1 MSFLPEVVDNFEPDE
16 NDMATNGNIKVEV
29 DAKHPKGEDLSDVE
43 DEPTT
48 TTTETIEDVIP
59 KPKSKKEKLNVND
72 VFDLPKVDLPKETP
86 TQPIGSKAPQGEIP
100 TNVKLTKKGVPRKK
114 RPPMSE
120 EHKQKLALA
129 REKAMAA
136 RKKKAADKKVAK
148 ALELEEKELLK
159 KQKHKRVQ
167 KLKEE
172 VEDDT
177 PQTLKETKPVGNL
190 FTKEQLEEAQL
201 NAIMNYE
208 KIRKTRKAEK
218 KEKQKKD
225 MEQEALK
232 QTIRRAVQPQQEY
245 NPYAGCY

>member
-1 MSFLPEVVDNFEPDE
+1 MDFLPEVVDNFEPDE
-16 NDMATNGNIKVEV
+16 NEMEAKHPNGNIKVEV
-29 DAKHPKGEDLSDVE
+29 EDVSDDNE
-43 DEPTT
+43 SEPTDT
-48 TTTETIEDVIP
+48 TIDTTETIEDVMP
-59 KPKSKKEKLNVND
+59 KPKSKKEKLNVNE
-72 VFDLPKVDLPKETP
+72 VFDLPNDTPIQPIETP
-86 TQPIGSKAPQGEIP
+86 PA
-100 TNVKLTKKGVPRKK
+100 NVKLTKKGVPRKK

-129 REKAMAA
+129 REKAMAS

-172 VEDDT
+172 VEQDV
-177 PQTLKETKPVGNL
+177 KPTEPKPSGSF

-225 MEQEALK
+225 MEEEALK

-245 NPYAGCY
+245 NPFLAAGCY

>member
-1 MSFLPEVVDNFEPDE
+1 MDFLPEVVDNFEPDE
-16 NDMATNGNIKVEV
+16 NEMEAKHPNGNIKVEV
-29 DAKHPKGEDLSDVE
+29 EDVSDDDE
-43 DEPTT
+43 GEPTNDT
-48 TTTETIEDVIP
+48 TIDTTTETIEDVMP
-59 KPKSKKEKLNVND
+59 KPKSKKEKLNVNE
-72 VFDLPKVDLPKETP
+72 VFDLPKETP
-86 TQPIGSKAPQGEIP
+86 IQPIETPPA
-100 TNVKLTKKGVPRKK
+100 NVKLTKKGVPRKK

-129 REKAMAA
+129 REKAMAS

-172 VEDDT
+172 VDEDT
-177 PQTLKETKPVGNL
+177 QPQPIKSNGSF

-225 MEQEALK
+225 MEEEALK
-232 QTIRRAVQPQQEY
+232 QTIRRAVHPQQEY
-245 NPYAGCY
+245 NPFMNCY

>member
-16 NDMATNGNIKVEV
+16 NDMEAKHPNGNIKVEV
-29 DAKHPKGEDLSDVE
+29 DDLSDVE
-43 DEPTT
+43 DEPTTT

-86 TQPIGSKAPQGEIP
+86 TQPIEIP
-100 TNVKLTKKGVPRKK
+100 ANVKLTKKGVPRKK

-172 VEDDT
+172 VEDDVVPT
-177 PQTLKETKPVGNL
+177 TKPVGNL

-218 KEKQKKD
+218 KAKQKKD

-245 NPYAGCY
+245 NPFMNCY

>member
-16 NDMATNGNIKVEV
+16 NDLKIKAEV

-86 TQPIGSKAPQGEIP
+86 TQPMEIP
-100 TNVKLTKKGVPRKK
+100 ANVKLTKKGVPRKK

-245 NPYAGCY
+245 NPFMNCY

>member
-1 MSFLPEVVDNFEPDE
+1 MDFLPEVVDNFEPDE
-16 NDMATNGNIKVEV
+16 NEMNIKVEV
-29 DAKHPKGEDLSDVE
+29 EDVSDDDE
-43 DEPTT
+43 GEPTDT
-48 TTTETIEDVIP
+48 TTIDTTTDTIEDVMP
-59 KPKSKKEKLNVND
+59 KPKSKKEKLNVNE
-72 VFDLPKVDLPKETP
+72 VFDLPKETP
-86 TQPIGSKAPQGEIP
+86 IVETAPP
-100 TNVKLTKKGVPRKK
+100 VKLTKKGVPRKK

-172 VEDDT
+172 VEEEDT
-177 PQTLKETKPVGNL
+177 PPQPIKSQAI

-225 MEQEALK
+225 MEEEALK

-245 NPYAGCY
+245 NPFMNCY

>member
-1 MSFLPEVVDNFEPDE
+1 MDFLPEVVDNFEPDE
-16 NDMATNGNIKVEV
+16 NEMNIKVEV
-29 DAKHPKGEDLSDVE
+29 EDVSDDDE
-43 DEPTT
+43 GEPTDT
-48 TTTETIEDVIP
+48 TTIDTTTDTIEDVMP
-59 KPKSKKEKLNVND
+59 KPKSKKEKLNVNE
-72 VFDLPKVDLPKETP
+72 VFDLPKETP
-86 TQPIGSKAPQGEIP
+86 IQPIETPPA
-100 TNVKLTKKGVPRKK
+100 NVKLTKKGVPRKK

-129 REKAMAA
+129 REKAMAS

-172 VEDDT
+172 VEEEDT
-177 PQTLKETKPVGNL
+177 PPQPIKSQAI

-225 MEQEALK
+225 MEEEALK

-245 NPYAGCY
+245 NPFMNCY

>member
-1 MSFLPEVVDNFEPDE
+1 MDFLPEVVDNFEPDE
-16 NDMATNGNIKVEV
+16 NDMEAKHPNGNIKVEV
-29 DAKHPKGEDLSDVE
+29 EDLSDDDE
-43 DEPTT
+43 GEPTIDT
-48 TTTETIEDVIP
+48 TTIDTTTDTIEEVMP
-59 KPKSKKEKLNVND
+59 KPKSKKEKLNVNE
-72 VFDLPKVDLPKETP
+72 VFDLPKETP
-86 TQPIGSKAPQGEIP
+86 IQPMETPPA
-100 TNVKLTKKGVPRKK
+100 NVKLTKKGVPRKK

-172 VEDDT
+172 VEEDI
-177 PQTLKETKPVGNL
+177 KPNEPKPNGNF

-225 MEQEALK
+225 MEEEALK

-245 NPYAGCY
+245 NPFLAAGCYWNPFSLI